1 MYSRKLKVV
10 WVAVGI
16 LSAVCLAADRKPPPK
31 PAKAKPPAPKA
42 SKPVVKDG
50 LSISVRPSK
59 AMFARGEAIGLE
71 VTFANV
77 STKPLT
83 LGGSRMLR
91 WMPTGGFT
99 FIIKNVKTGEVR
111 TLRAGMNPM
120 IRAPVRMENKTIAAG
135 KSVMV
140 PAAID
145 RWSWS
150 MQPVP
155 ARGAARARKL
165 RKYLGTDMLPGGTYQ
180 VTVSCKFGKGW
191 SGGGASQKFWIGDI
205 AAGPVIV
212 KVDPNKV
219 VARPPGAGQAKWI
232 KLFADERW
240 YKARQGSETTIM
252 GTLQAVPQAGGATTL
267 QRTAFYT
274 IGKFRI
280 YTAGRKHPALE
291 KLVGKGVTIRGKIV
305 LMELEGR
312 SLREIWPASVRSGGG
327 PTVGRA
333 VPGISRPI
341 RGIIRRVPPTR
352 VPGGGRPV
360 EHD

>member
-1 MYSRKLKVV
+1 MCSRKQRIV
-10 WVAVGI
+10 WAVVGI
-16 LSAVCLAADRKPPPK
+16 LSAVCFAADKKQPPK
-31 PAKAKPPAPKA
+31 PKPPPKA

-50 LSISVRPSK
+50 LSISVRPGRSV
-59 AMFARGEAIGLE
+59 FARGETIALE
-71 VTFANV
+71 VTFGNV
-77 STKPLT
+77 SKKPLT

-99 FIIKNVKTGEVR
+99 FIIKNVKTGETK

-150 MQPVP
+150 MQPAP
-155 ARGAARARKL
+155 ARGGARGRQL
-165 RKYLGTDMLPGGTYQ
+165 RKYLGPDMLPGGTYQ
-180 VTVSCKFGKGW
+180 IVVSCKFGKGF
-191 SGGGASQKFWIGDI
+191 GRGEQKFWIGDI

-212 KVDPNKV
+212 KVAPNKV
-219 VARPPGAGQAKWI
+219 VAGPPAAGRAKWI
-232 KLFADERW
+232 TLYANEPW
-240 YKARQGSETTIM
+240 YKARKGFEATTM
-252 GTLQAVPQAGGATTL
+252 GTLQAVPNAGAATTL
-267 QRTAFYT
+267 QRTVFYK

-280 YTAGRKHPALE
+280 YTAGRKRPELD

-305 LMELEGR
+305 RMNLEGQG
-312 SLREIWPASVRSGGG
+312 LREIWPAAILPGGG

-333 VPGISRPI
+333 VPGVSRPL
-341 RGIIRRVPPTR
+341 RDIIRPAPPTR
-352 VPGGGRPV
+352 VPGGGPV
-360 EHD
+360 ERD